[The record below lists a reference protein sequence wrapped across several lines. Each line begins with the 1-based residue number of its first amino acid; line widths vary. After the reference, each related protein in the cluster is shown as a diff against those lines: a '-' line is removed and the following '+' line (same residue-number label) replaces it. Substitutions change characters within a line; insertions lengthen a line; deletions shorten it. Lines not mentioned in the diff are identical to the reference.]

1 MGAHK
6 LDSDVFSVLRLWE
19 WFIALSNQ
27 DLGSADKYKGLEETA
42 CDYVAACPPYLG
54 RTPSYIEF
62 GEMDPEECDKDV
74 PGPYLRMRFE
84 ESDDGIYRWR
94 QNIAEEKRSE
104 INDAWRPLPYDYL
117 SGTFCSPSTK
127 IPGPGA
133 DRFRPLPNKLCD
145 FNSSKFMP
153 ISSLACSTSWQKGAG
168 GTGEHEETD
177 EKGSVVMEEALQRNI
192 TSGRTE
198 SKKTFV
204 SGVMAGWECPRKVV
218 TWLLEN
224 RSLSDLIPGRRKGR
238 KRGNDWN
245 ESTVTSLEDGA
256 AEFYQKCET
265 ITVKAMPIKAPGGG
279 FIYQYSTDDR
289 RTWQALSYAEERKEW
304 VRTASSTNLKSDE
317 DGIPCE
323 AIMAITSSEEASAG
337 MASSLNHCF
346 KRPQYLAEAL
356 THYSAQSR
364 AVRSKGH
371 LVLVGEIAMEHYV
384 SDKVVKEAMFFGSH
398 LVVGHKEGQPLSKTL
413 ATPKGLPPPRA
424 PPPTEENRGGVDNV
438 IAPDRRIWVCC
449 HHVSYAARSIL
460 TGLHESMNKDS
471 RELEEAINRFAKEFE
486 KRSQPK
492 DQKERNVK
500 WQQLFKSG
508 APKAFCDVFLAVIGA
523 IAMDSDYFEAEQLM
537 LQHYQ
542 DSERIFDIMKDR
554 EHLVFHKW
562 SVGNEKIVTN
572 ELQITA
578 RLFTPRGPPA
588 PNGFVA
594 EPPILAPK
602 GVSSL
607 LPRSGPMNAC
617 APWKDNV
624 DDFAAVYEPL
634 SKDGAFI
641 PFRPRAPEDMQEP
654 LSLERSLV
662 RYVPVAP
669 PRVRRLVS
677 AVRSREA
684 LKQREMDR
692 QVLPLADAKNVEDEY
707 HEKCLDDAG
716 PGYAVEVKQ
725 DVDTEAEDSEVSTAE
740 VFNDARPTFR
750 DYSRQAPDGCV
761 HLIVPSK
768 GPLYSH
774 DEPPDFLQLPEPI
787 KQRTAGAARVA
798 AAARAWA
805 AASAHS
811 HPHGRQEQLPA
822 TARGVPS
829 PQHAAIAEELN
840 FRGPGP
846 VPQFGTSARPSSPQ
860 ADPGRQ
866 SQVETRQAV
875 AGPAVLALRRMRN
888 QMSALAEGRLPWH
901 FSRDRQNEEAGAEHV
916 PHPPQQPPSGQRRP
930 LLPNLGRVVGSAAG
944 TSAAPVQNQGS
955 AADGLQMQSLV
966 PAPPSQPKPTS
977 NAANSRFWRRPWP
990 RMNIM
995 GTLGW
1000 GGSGGSSSGASSS
1013 QAPASSG
1020 AASSSAGPTLQGEQS
1035 RPGTQATN
1043 SVPGQRHAVQDPTP
1057 SSGSSAMAS
1066 PP

>member
-1 MGAHK
+1 MAAK
-6 LDSDVFSVLRLWE
+6 MERPDST
-19 WFIALSNQ
+19 
-27 DLGSADKYKGLEETA
+27 GSATTGA
-42 CDYVAACPPYLG
+42 G
-54 RTPSYIEF
+54 RA
-62 GEMDPEECDKDV
+62 M
-74 PGPYLRMRFE
+74 
-84 ESDDGIYRWR
+84 
-94 QNIAEEKRSE
+94 
-104 INDAWRPLPYDYL
+104 
-117 SGTFCSPSTK
+117 SPSTPSLPSRPNTTEPQVSPRSGALAK
-127 IPGPGA
+127 TMAKPRSMLARLAARGNSRREQQGLKEAEAYRAGHGYGKGFGPCKPASASPCETALLSGLTEWQLPTSEA
-133 DRFRPLPNKLCD
+133 PLAEILLQNDKVELGEKYNMRISSRFQPLVAKTAHYHFPLPTSEQNRRYSNVRHKHPPEGVPSLEPPKDKKDPTSLSKSSERQTPLLTKLRQPVQEGMARLRPGVAYSVSRLEEWFLLLD
-145 FNSSKFMP
+145 
-153 ISSLACSTSWQKGAG
+153 TSRSGEDDMQWVRAMLEELGAG
-168 GTGEHEETD
+168 GGASMTWPEFVDFFRQTGLLLEYSTRDELNQSDLGETNIEDFLRRQAEELQLDQERFFSEQRRGARIFPSSPERSERRSSRGCEQGCLGNFREVIFPVDTQ
-177 EKGSVVMEEALQRNI
+177 KLSEEALKQD
-192 TSGRTE
+192 
-198 SKKTFV
+198 
-204 SGVMAGWECPRKVV
+204 
-218 TWLLEN
+218 
-224 RSLSDLIPGRRKGR
+224 DL
-238 KRGNDWN
+238 
-245 ESTVTSLEDGA
+245 
-256 AEFYQKCET
+256 C
-265 ITVKAMPIKAPGGG
+265 
-279 FIYQYSTDDR
+279 
-289 RTWQALSYAEERKEW
+289 
-304 VRTASSTNLKSDE
+304 
-317 DGIPCE
+317 
-323 AIMAITSSEEASAG
+323 
-337 MASSLNHCF
+337 
-346 KRPQYLAEAL
+346 
-356 THYSAQSR
+356 
-364 AVRSKGH
+364 
-371 LVLVGEIAMEHYV
+371 ME
-384 SDKVVKEAMFFGSH
+384 
-398 LVVGHKEGQPLSKTL
+398 
-413 ATPKGLPPPRA
+413 PPSVP
-424 PPPTEENRGGVDNV
+424 
-438 IAPDRRIWVCC
+438 
-449 HHVSYAARSIL
+449 
-460 TGLHESMNKDS
+460 
-471 RELEEAINRFAKEFE
+471 
-486 KRSQPK
+486 
-492 DQKERNVK
+492 
-500 WQQLFKSG
+500 
-508 APKAFCDVFLAVIGA
+508 
-523 IAMDSDYFEAEQLM
+523 
-537 LQHYQ
+537 
-542 DSERIFDIMKDR
+542 
-554 EHLVFHKW
+554 
-562 SVGNEKIVTN
+562 SVGNEKIVTAK
-572 ELQITA
+572 LQITA
-578 RLFTPRGPPA
+578 RLSPEGPPA

-594 EPPILAPK
+594 EPQKISWHRR
-602 GVSSL
+602 VSASQPL
-607 LPRSGPMNAC
+607 TLRSGPMNAC

-654 LSLERSLV
+654 LTLERSLV

-692 QVLPLADAKNVEDEY
+692 QVLPFADAKNVEDEY

-716 PGYAVEVKQ
+716 PGYAVEIKQ

-798 AAARAWA
+798 AAARVWA

-846 VPQFGTSARPSSPQ
+846 MPQFGTSARPSSPQ

-901 FSRDRQNEEAGAEHV
+901 FSRDRPNEEAHGAEHV
-916 PHPPQQPPSGQRRP
+916 PHPPQQPPTGQRRP
-930 LLPNLGRVVGSAAG
+930 LLPNLSRVVGSAAG
-944 TSAAPVQNQGS
+944 TSAAPAQNQGA

-966 PAPPSQPKPTS
+966 PAPPSQPKPAS
-977 NAANSRFWRRPWP
+977 NSANSRFWRRPWP

-1000 GGSGGSSSGASSS
+1000 GGSGGSGGSGSGSSSNGASSS

-1020 AASSSAGPTLQGEQS
+1020 SASSSAGPTLQAGEQS

-1043 SVPGQRHAVQDPTP
+1043 SVPPGQRHAVQDPTP